1 MKRLEDY
8 WYSSRAPFWLLPLSW
23 LFQAVVAVRRW
34 AYRIGVFRSYDV
46 TVPVIV
52 VGNISVGGTGK
63 TPLVSWLVKLLLKA
77 GYHPGIV
84 SRGYGGQA
92 ERWPQQVRADSDPNM
107 VGDEPVML
115 AQRCGC
121 PVVAAPDR
129 VTAARELLKHESC
142 DVIITDDGLQHY
154 RLRRDIELAVVDG
167 ERRFGNGHCLP
178 AGPLRE
184 PKSRLDEVDFVISN
198 GVANRR
204 EFAMTLEVEGLRA
217 VVDDSLKQSFDNF
230 VGQQVHALAGIG
242 NPQRFFQL
250 LRQRGLDVIEHPF
263 PDHHRFQPEDLSFND
278 GLPILMTE
286 KDAVKCRRFAT
297 PQMWYVPVQAH
308 LPEALALRLLQMLK
322 QLTDHSQANK

>member
-1 MKRLEDY
+1 MKKLERY

-23 LFQAVVAVRRW
+23 LFRAVVAFRRW
-34 AYRIGVFRSYDV
+34 AYRIGLFRSYDV
-46 TVPVIV
+46 PVPVIV

-63 TPLVSWLVKLLLKA
+63 TPFVTWLVLLLQKA

-84 SRGYGGQA
+84 SRGYGGKA
-92 ERWPQQVRADSDPNM
+92 ERWPQQVRTDSDPNM

-115 AQRCGC
+115 AQRCSC
-121 PVVAAPDR
+121 PIVAAPDR
-129 VTAARELLKHESC
+129 VTAAKQLLKHEAC

-184 PKSRLDEVDFVISN
+184 PTSRLNEVDFVISN

-204 EFAMTLEVEGLRA
+204 EFAMSLDTRGLKSVA
-217 VVDDSLKQSFDNF
+217 NDSMAQSFNDL
-230 VGQQVHALAGIG
+230 VGKKVHAVAGIG
-242 NPQRFFQL
+242 NPHRFFQL
-250 LRQRGLDVIEHPF
+250 LRHRGLDVIEHPF
-263 PDHHRFQPEDLSFND
+263 PDHHHFQPHDLQFND
-278 GLPILMTE
+278 DLAILMTE
-286 KDAVKCRRFAT
+286 KDAVKCRRFVT

-322 QLTDHSQANK
+322 QLTDHSQAKK